1 MGVNKKGG
9 LVGGFD
15 QLRAPDAPT
24 ISVSAGNEKVTVT
37 FTNPSD
43 TGGGDISSYTATAIA
58 GGVSTGVTSA
68 SSPIEITGLTN
79 DTSYSVTGLANNVFG
94 AGPYSAATSSSPV
107 APRAFWLGRTTVN
120 VFYSNI
126 TSLGNTTDWGYAMQ
140 YAAYYPPTASS
151 ATRGVQCGYDADP
164 NAASSRKIEKLN
176 LASAGAG
183 TNFGELSVTSAQA
196 GAGGGNG
203 TRGIFTQGWNSSYA
217 ATDTIEYVTIA
228 SEGNA
233 SDFGNLLTARVI
245 VSGCASPTRAVF
257 SGGQTSINVIDYVTI
272 MSTGNSTDFGDLV
285 VGRNGTASCSSSTRG
300 IISGGD
306 AGSGQTNHID
316 YITIAS
322 AGNATDFG
330 DLTNPVRYHGAG
342 CSSTRALIAGEYV
355 GNATGIDYL
364 TIASTGNGTDFG
376 DLTNAETNG
385 LSCFSAAHGGLS

>member
-1 MGVNKKGG
+1 MGTRNKGG
-9 LVGGFD
+9 LIGGFD
-15 QLRAPDAPT
+15 QLRAPDAPE
-24 ISVSAGNEKVTVT
+24 ISVTTGDSQLQVA

-43 TGGGDISSYTATAIA
+43 VGGGAISSYTATIIA
-58 GGVSTGVTSA
+58 SGVSTGTTSA
-68 SSPIEITGLTN
+68 TSPITITGLTN
-79 DTSYSVTGLANNVFG
+79 GTSYSVTGLANNAFG
-94 AGPYSAATSSSPV
+94 SSPYSSATTAIPPI
-107 APRAFWLGRTTVN
+107 PRVFWLGRKTVN

-126 TSLGNTTDWGYAMQ
+126 SSLGNTTDWGYAMQ

-151 ATRGVQCGYDADP
+151 ATRGVQCGYDA
-164 NAASSRKIEKLN
+164 NTSAASSRKIEKLN

-183 TNFGELSVTSAQA
+183 TNFGELSVTSAQS

-203 TRGIFTQGWNSSYA
+203 TRGVFTQGFNSSYA
-217 ATDTIEYVTIA
+217 ASDTIEYVTIA

-272 MSTGNSTDFGDLV
+272 MSLGNSTDFGDLT

-306 AGSGQTNHID
+306 AGSGQLNIIE
-316 YITIAS
+316 YITIAAAS
-322 AGNATDFG
+322 NGTDFG
-330 DLTNPVRYHGAG
+330 DLTNSVRYHASG
-342 CSSTRALIAGEYV
+342 CSNTRALIAGEYV
-355 GNATGIDYL
+355 GNSTGIDYI
-364 TIASTGNGTDFG
+364 TIASLGNASDFG

-385 LSCFSAAHGGLS
+385 LSCFSTSHGGLQ